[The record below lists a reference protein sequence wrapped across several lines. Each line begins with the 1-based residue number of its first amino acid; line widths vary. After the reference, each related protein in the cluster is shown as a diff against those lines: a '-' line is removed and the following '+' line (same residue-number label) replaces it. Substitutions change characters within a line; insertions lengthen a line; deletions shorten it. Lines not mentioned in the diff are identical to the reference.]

1 MTIFLF
7 LLGTTPLLGGGSDKP
22 ILWRAGGYYHSVIS
36 EVYWKDVFSE
46 RLGREFT
53 YDGAPGGYANID
65 FMLCRFKAEQKHKY
79 STKTH
84 GHLEFTRKLQEF
96 LTPKGI
102 YLGYLAEIYTLY
114 DSGKEV
120 SARITTPGGVT
131 LGVLCGTL
139 PAYPYFSLCTGASFV
154 SEDWEIAGEDSSSL
168 GGPPIG
174 VAESVGFWGGIRA
187 GILYQIRGY
196 FAADFSVGVTYLSM
210 RHTKGEP
217 IPITVD
223 QRDSEILQEV
233 KIGLG
238 LVFAMPCF
246 VEKTIW

>member
-1 MTIFLF
+1 MSILLF
-7 LLGTTPLLGGGSDKP
+7 ILGVTPLLGGGNDKP

-46 RLGREFT
+46 RLGQEFA
-53 YDGAPGGYANID
+53 YGGAPGGYANID
-65 FMLCRFKAEQKHKY
+65 FMLARFKAEQKHKY

-96 LTPKGI
+96 LTPKGL

-131 LGVLCGTL
+131 LGVMCGTL
-139 PAYPYFSLCTGASFV
+139 PAYPYFSVCTGASFV
-154 SEDWEIAGEDSSSL
+154 SEKWDIVGGTDSTL
-168 GGPPIG
+168 GGPPDG
-174 VAESVGFWGGIRA
+174 VIESTGFWGGFRA

-196 FAADFSVGVTYLSM
+196 FAADLSVGVTYLSVN
-210 RHTKGEP
+210 HTEGDP
-217 IPITVD
+217 IPITADGSVA
-223 QRDSEILQEV
+223 EVLQEV

-238 LVFAMPCF
+238 LVFAMPCK